1 MNIVLPPIFFYAIG
15 TLLIVFGT
23 LRAVV
28 LGRRRADRE
37 IVDDTPE
44 LARTRRRHLGWGV
57 AWVLTGLFLV
67 VSTALHH

>member
-1 MNIVLPPIFFYAIG
+1 MNLPPIFFYALG

-23 LRAVV
+23 LRTVV

-37 IVDDTPE
+37 IVDDTPDHAK
-44 LARTRRRHLGWGV
+44 ARKRHLKWGII
-57 AWVLTGLFLV
+57 WVLLGLFLV